1 MIRSPDNQQNVTL
14 GTIPGSIPDVENTP
28 SEINH
33 SKKTIRRT
41 GSGFT
46 PSIKD
51 AISGKL
57 GDEPARTDAKEVM
70 KYYTS
75 QDLQNP
81 FTQEQFEAKWKEYV
95 DRLTERPSLKSAL
108 ARVPEIFEGCK
119 LRLQVG
125 NSVLDDEIGKIK
137 PELVSWL
144 RRELQNTGIELVT
157 EIAVVETESKPLTES
172 DRFIEMMKKNPNI
185 NLLRQKFNLDFGE

>member
-1 MIRSPDNQQNVTL
+1 MAKAP
-14 GTIPGSIPDVENTP
+14 PGSISEAGNTSP
-28 SEINH
+28 ETVH
-33 SKKTIRRT
+33 SKRTIRKT

-51 AISGKL
+51 ALSGKL
-57 GDEPARTDAKEVM
+57 GDEPTRADAKEVM

-75 QDLQNP
+75 QELQNP
-81 FTQEQFEAKWKEYV
+81 FTREQFEAKWKEYA

-108 ARVPEIFEGCK
+108 SRIPEIVDGCK

-157 EIAVVETESKPLTES
+157 EIAVSEPASKPFTES

-185 NLLRQKFNLDFGE
+185 NLLKQKFNLDFGE